1 MKPNEID
8 KVYCLF
14 EQSGTFKKV
23 LKKKFGIENV
33 FDFDLKNEFGQT
45 DFQID
50 LFEQINQE
58 FNNIITHTHTHTI
71 FSELTENSL
80 CFAFFPCIY
89 FSTLKST
96 VFDLSCINF
105 RAKNDRQIATYVL
118 EQLQQRTLFHK
129 MIYKLYFLFKIKKY
143 RLIIENPATQPH
155 YLLQQNFPKP
165 TIIDYDRT
173 IRGDFFKKPT
183 AYWFVN
189 VKPTVGLTMQ
199 KKGADKVKK
208 ILKTRSSPK
217 AGKCSTERSLISE
230 DYARNFCNDFIFG
243 DFLKTQQQLNIF

>member
-8 KVYCLF
+8 KVYCMF
-14 EQSGTFKKV
+14 EQSGVFKNV
-23 LKKKFGIENV
+23 LKKTYGIENV

-89 FSTLKST
+89 FSTLKAT
-96 VFDLSCINF
+96 VFDLTSYNF
-105 RAKNDRQIATYVL
+105 RLKNNQQIATYVL
-118 EQLQQRTLFHK
+118 KQLHQRTLFHE
-129 MIYKLYFLFKIKKY
+129 MIFKLYFIFKIKNL

-155 YLLQQNFPKP
+155 FLFQQNFPKP
-165 TIIDYDRT
+165 TIVDNDRSL
-173 IRGDFFKKPT
+173 RGDFFKKPT
-183 AYWFVN
+183 AYWFIN
-189 VKPTVGLTMQ
+189 IQPTNGMTLQ
-199 KKGADKVKK
+199 KNYKCKK
-208 ILKTRSSPK
+208 IMETKGSAI
-217 AGKCSTERSLISE
+217 AGQCSTQRSLISE

-243 DFLKTQQQLNIF
+243 DILKTQQQLNIF